1 MSNTTA
7 ADGPVGPLDA
17 RLRQVSPGRDPD
29 GWALA
34 AYRLAVALGE
44 DASANRPQSLRRALD
59 LLGRAGVL
67 FDAARAPLEH
77 ARVLNATGATWRAM
91 GDPRR
96 AETAFAT
103 AAALLA
109 ERSRDRELGSVLSNL
124 GLARLEA
131 GDVAAALTSFDHA
144 LVVLRRAGGDQPTSE
159 DLRALA
165 SAALNRGQA
174 LLAMP
179 EPDRSGSD
187 DRITGDSFLAGAV
200 LAIDEGLA
208 VTSSDDAPLQFGMLH
223 HTLGLIHMRADD
235 LPSAVQSFTAA
246 LTVFTRSAFPFQ
258 HAIASFNRGRAFE
271 RSDDLLR
278 ALVDYENAA
287 QLFDPRMHRD
297 QWLEAATRLADVE
310 RRLVAGSPGT
320 VRADHVVGLLVSVGA
335 PERTS
340 LLRERVVRLLAR
352 APEVRRGELR
362 QLAEAGQRLGRVPCD
377 TLLRATIE
385 VFMELPD
392 EVLQSGLLAQLDAHT
407 ILPPEERADA
417 DRRFDTAIQE
427 LVMGPQRVRMRDVL
441 YEAGWER
448 P

>member
-1 MSNTTA
+1 MSNTTT

-17 RLRQVSPGRDPD
+17 RLREVSPGRDPD

-44 DASANRPQSLRRALD
+44 DASPNRPKSLRRALD
-59 LLGRAGVL
+59 LLTRAALL

-103 AAALLA
+103 AADLLV

-124 GLARLEA
+124 GLARLES
-131 GDVAAALTSFDHA
+131 GDLAAALTTFDQA
-144 LVVLRRAGGDQPTSE
+144 LAVLRRAGGDQPTSE

-174 LLAMP
+174 LLALP
-179 EPDRSGSD
+179 ELEGSGSD
-187 DRITGDSFLAGAV
+187 HAAPGRSFLAGAV
-200 LAIDEGLA
+200 AAIDEGLA
-208 VTSSDDAPLQFGMLH
+208 VTSSVDAPLQFGMLH

-235 LPSAVQSFTAA
+235 LACAVKSFGAA
-246 LTVFTRSAFPFQ
+246 LTVFTRSTFPFQ

-271 RSDDLLR
+271 RSDDLRR

-297 QWLEAATRLADVE
+297 QWHEAAKRLADVE
-310 RRLVAGSPGT
+310 RRLVADRPGT
-320 VRADHVVGLLVSVGA
+320 VRADHVVGLLVSVDA
-335 PERTS
+335 PERSS
-340 LLRERVVRLLAR
+340 LLRDRVGRLLAR

-362 QLAEAGQRLGRVPCD
+362 QLAEAGLRLGRVPCD
-377 TLLRATIE
+377 MVLRATIE

-392 EVLQSGLLAQLDAHT
+392 EVLQSGLLAQLDAHAT
-407 ILPPEERADA
+407 LAPEEGVDA